1 MGFFTALL
9 SFALT
14 IGILVTV
21 HEYGHYWVAKKF
33 NVKILRF
40 SVGFGKVIK
49 SFKRGETEFTLCAIP
64 LGGYVKMLDE
74 NEANVADSEK
84 HRAFNRQSVYKRFA
98 IVLAGP
104 VANFLLAI
112 LIYTLIFIIGVNGIK
127 PIVGSVTD
135 SGFFDQAGLQAGD
148 ELLSI
153 NNALTPSISEFS
165 NQFIQTNDSQPL
177 IIQARSKLSNLKT
190 STLSLTGDFLANPE
204 QGLDQYLGFKFS
216 TPKLPAI
223 INQVMVDSAASKAG
237 LRSQDEVLSAN
248 DQSISTWQDFV
259 IAIQARPIKPIKPI
273 KLLIRRNTKNL
284 TLMLTPELINN
295 SPKVG
300 VSVVMPQDYLKDWQV
315 LIQKEPIDAFLSAG
329 SKVYQL
335 TLLNLKMIKKMII
348 GEASIDQIS
357 GPVSIANYAQ
367 KSAEIGLIPFLSFL
381 ALISIGLGL
390 LNLLPIPLLDGGH
403 LFFYIIE
410 IIKGSPVNESIQQVF
425 AKFGL
430 FVILSLTFVALY
442 NDLIRL
448 L

>member
-1 MGFFTALL
+1 MDFFTALL

-112 LIYTLIFIIGVNGIK
+112 LLYALIFIIGVNGIK
-127 PIVGSVTD
+127 PIVESVTD

-153 NNALTPSISEFS
+153 NNVLTPSISEFS
-165 NQFIQTNDSQPL
+165 NQFIQTNDTQPL

-190 STLSLTGDFLANPE
+190 STLNLTGDFLANPE

-216 TPKLPAI
+216 TPKLSAI
-223 INQVMVDSAASKAG
+223 IDQVMVDSAASKAG
-237 LRSQDEVLSAN
+237 LRSQDEVLNAN
-248 DQSISTWQDFV
+248 GQSISTWQDFV
-259 IAIQARPIKPIKPI
+259 VVIQARPIKPI

-284 TLMLTPELINN
+284 TLTLTPELINN

-300 VSVVMPQDYLKDWQV
+300 VSVVVPQDYLKDWQV

-410 IIKGSPVNESIQQVF
+410 IIKGSPVNESVQQVF

>member
-1 MGFFTALL
+1 MGFLTALL

-74 NEANVADSEK
+74 NEAQVADSEK

-112 LIYTLIFIIGVNGIK
+112 LLYALIFIIGVNGIK
-127 PIVGSVTD
+127 PIIESVTD

-153 NNALTPSISEFS
+153 NSIPTPSISEFS
-165 NQFIQTNDSQPL
+165 NQFIQSNDTQPL

-190 STLSLTGDFLANPE
+190 STLNLTGDFLANPE

-223 INQVMVDSAASKAG
+223 IDQVVVNSAASKAG

-248 DQSISTWQDFV
+248 GQSISTWQDFV
-259 IAIQARPIKPIKPI
+259 IAIQAKPIKPI
-273 KLLIRRNTKNL
+273 KLLIKRNAKNL
-284 TLMLTPELINN
+284 TLTLTPELINN

-300 VSVVMPQDYLKDWQV
+300 VSVVVPEDYLKDWQV

-335 TLLNLKMIKKMII
+335 TLLNLKMIKKMIT

-357 GPVSIANYAQ
+357 GPVTIANYAQ
-367 KSAEIGLIPFLSFL
+367 KSAEIGLVPFLSFL